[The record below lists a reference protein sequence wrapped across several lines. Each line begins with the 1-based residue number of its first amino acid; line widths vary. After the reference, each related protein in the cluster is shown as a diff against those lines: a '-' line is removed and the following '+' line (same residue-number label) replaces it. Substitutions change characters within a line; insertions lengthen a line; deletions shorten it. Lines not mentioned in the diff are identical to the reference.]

1 MLYNNIYFLTP
12 LCGTDRYFYCDILP
26 YADTKML
33 SSSLPI
39 YIVQGSFMRRSS
51 KLLECIMQE
60 KYNHNFVIK
69 LLNDNKD
76 IPEELKPYSDKI
88 IHCKNMN
95 FKEYHKQFI
104 NAYCILPLTSYDE
117 QLYYYTTKLTSS
129 INYALGYKM
138 KIIIDADLQNI
149 YNMSKES
156 VYIFNNYTDIA
167 KAFRKSLEDFY
178 NNKN

>member
-1 MLYNNIYFLTP
+1 
-12 LCGTDRYFYCDILP
+12 
-26 YADTKML
+26 
-33 SSSLPI
+33 
-39 YIVQGSFMRRSS
+39 
-51 KLLECIMQE
+51 
-60 KYNHNFVIK
+60 
-69 LLNDNKD
+69 
-76 IPEELKPYSDKI
+76 
-88 IHCKNMN
+88 MN